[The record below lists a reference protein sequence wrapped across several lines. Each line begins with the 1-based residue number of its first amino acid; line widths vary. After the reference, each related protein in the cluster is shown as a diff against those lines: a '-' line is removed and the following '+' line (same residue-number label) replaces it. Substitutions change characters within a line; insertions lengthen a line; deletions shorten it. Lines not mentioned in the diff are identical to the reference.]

1 MNDPL
6 STVPAAPT
14 EALRTPQPSPVLLRL
29 FRLCL
34 QTPQGQ
40 VLLRAATRFHQGAS
54 AA

>member
-6 STVPAAPT
+6 PAVPAVPT
-14 EALRTPQPSPVLLRL
+14 EAPHTPQPSPVLLRL